1 MSLSVGGLGL
11 ISLRNPFADVVGTVW
26 GKGDIRSMFWL
37 IVFCIVFLVLAY
49 LTNPSETSFRTFLTE
64 QSFRQHL
71 SRLDD
76 NIDEHEQETN
86 SSHRSSVRRNV
97 PHNAHTL
104 PFDNRSPFHF
114 ANRASVS
121 LRTPKHVFH
130 SFGIFTIAAIIPVS
144 KSERGAV
151 KSIENISVICDSW
164 YLGVFGRW
172 WRGGVLESW
181 YQDVFSRANDEESWS
196 SGILGMKTTERHNDY
211 SGLPFSTK
219 NLPPHLLSRGSP
231 PRLRNRD
238 KSSQRS
244 GTTPTPQD
252 HAAVSPPL
260 IQPQSKSVYSESLG
274 AGPQGHTLAT
284 FDQSPHVA
292 DLLRQVSTSKASIL
306 ELHTQLNDCRLGASQ
321 SHAVL
326 QQELESCRERK
337 RQEDSVRNEL
347 KTRTKTLDDA
357 KRQAESSKRDSD
369 KRLKAAITTRQDTQ
383 LRIDHIDSDIA
394 RLRRCI
400 LADEEA
406 IAGVESQAETQV
418 KAALEQ
424 KHYEINAAEDAVA
437 ALNLR
442 TRDLEDKLAAQKD
455 KLQAIRE
462 RMQVLQQSQ
471 RLVIFSYRFSHG
483 ATSSD
488 GASSDIPSPLLP
500 EFASRQ
506 SAIGTLPSLS
516 QPYTREHDRQLGQPV
531 TSNFAPF
538 ADLDQQKTA
547 ALSPTSSSLIPSGLM
562 SSLALDNVDGIS
574 RSFQS
579 ESDVFLDRH
588 WRKEAAVYGPPHRQ
602 HSSSD
607 EHISR
612 YDTLQSSPTS
622 LHAPG
627 SDTEYDPFEVRMQP
641 RERERYSLRSDA
653 MDMQRA
659 SLYPRNPSIAP
670 SSCIPDKHNKKG
682 LNPDAQVFSVPRSRT
697 SGHISQ
703 MSYDALNPHGMGHNL
718 AAHTSDSSTLL
729 RAFAPSAAE
738 REVLQRALGGSTNA
752 SLERLPSLSDVGS
765 IPPSPNHVHA
775 QSLPGSTMDKIPAWL
790 QSLPRIRKPNFSPW
804 DEEDVAPRK
813 SG

>member
-1 MSLSVGGLGL
+1 
-11 ISLRNPFADVVGTVW
+11 
-26 GKGDIRSMFWL
+26 MF
-37 IVFCIVFLVLAY
+37 
-49 LTNPSETSFRTFLTE
+49 
-64 QSFRQHL
+64 
-71 SRLDD
+71 
-76 NIDEHEQETN
+76 
-86 SSHRSSVRRNV
+86 
-97 PHNAHTL
+97 
-104 PFDNRSPFHF
+104 
-114 ANRASVS
+114 
-121 LRTPKHVFH
+121 
-130 SFGIFTIAAIIPVS
+130 
-144 KSERGAV
+144 
-151 KSIENISVICDSW
+151 
-164 YLGVFGRW
+164 
-172 WRGGVLESW
+172 
-181 YQDVFSRANDEESWS
+181 
-196 SGILGMKTTERHNDY
+196 
-211 SGLPFSTK
+211 
-219 NLPPHLLSRGSP
+219 
-231 PRLRNRD
+231 
-238 KSSQRS
+238 
-244 GTTPTPQD
+244 
-252 HAAVSPPL
+252 
-260 IQPQSKSVYSESLG
+260 SESLG

-284 FDQSPHVA
+284 FDQSPLVA
-292 DLLRQVSTSKASIL
+292 DLLRQVSSSKASIL
-306 ELHTQLNDCRLGASQ
+306 ELHTQLNDCRVGASQ
-321 SHAVL
+321 SHSVL

-369 KRLKAAITTRQDTQ
+369 KRLKAAISTRQDTQ

-394 RLRRCI
+394 RLHRCI
-400 LADEEA
+400 LADEES
-406 IAGVESQAETQV
+406 IAQSTGVESQAETQV
-418 KAALEQ
+418 KTAIEQ
-424 KHYEINAAEDAVA
+424 KHAEINAAEDAVA
-437 ALNLR
+437 SLNLR

-455 KLQAIRE
+455 KLQAVRE

-471 RLVIFSYRFSHG
+471 QPSSFSATDSTTAPWLAQDATHSPSNSHHSTSEQ
-483 ATSSD
+483 TSSD
-488 GASSDIPSPLLP
+488 GTSSDIPSPLLP
-500 EFASRQ
+500 DYASRQ

-516 QPYTREHDRQLGQPV
+516 QPYTRDHDLQLGQPV

-538 ADLDQQKTA
+538 ADLDQQQSA

-627 SDTEYDPFEVRMQP
+627 SDTEYDPFEVRLLP
-641 RERERYSLRSDA
+641 RERDRYSLRSDA

-659 SLYPRNPSIAP
+659 LYPRTTSMAP
-670 SSCIPDKHNKKG
+670 SLVYPIGDEPVDQDKVPSHRRWFSSSRDKHNKKG
-682 LNPDAQVFSVPRSRT
+682 LNPDAQVFSVPKLRT
-697 SGHISQ
+697 SNGHASQ
-703 MSYDALNPHGMGHNL
+703 MSFDALNPHGMGHNL

-790 QSLPRIRKPNFSPW
+790 QSLPRIRKANFSPW
-804 DEEDVAPRK
+804 DEEDVPARK